1 LLPTC
6 LLAFPPACLLPTYLP
21 TPSACSCL
29 LVAHLPAYPFCL
41 LLPTNF
47 YCLPA
52 HKFLLQLLL
61 LHLLQLL
68 LQHLLQH
75 LLQLLLQLL
84 LLLVFCPSCFFF
96 SSSSER

>member
-1 LLPTC
+1 LLPTY

-21 TPSACSCL
+21 TPSACS
-29 LVAHLPAYPFCL
+29 CL

-61 LHLLQLL
+61 LHLLQHL
-68 LQHLLQH
+68 LQLLLQH